1 MKRAFTAAAAGV
13 ALLLSVAVTAATAA
27 PTRHVAQNA
36 NARPAKITFT
46 VGGTPEATDLITF
59 HKDSVR
65 RLLDGRAGRERT

>member
-13 ALLLSVAVTAATAA
+13 ALLLSVAVTAETAA

-36 NARPAKITFT
+36 DIRPARIPFT
-46 VGGTPEATDLITF
+46 VGGAPEAIDFITF